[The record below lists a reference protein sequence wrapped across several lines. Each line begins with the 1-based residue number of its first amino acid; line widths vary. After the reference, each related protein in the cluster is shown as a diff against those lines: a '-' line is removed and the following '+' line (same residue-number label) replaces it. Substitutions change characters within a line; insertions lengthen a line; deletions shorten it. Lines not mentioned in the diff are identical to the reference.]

1 MTFNDTDDCFMAFST
16 LSGDN
21 TDLEGNLELATRK
34 FGALGSTRTA
44 MSVALTGPNA
54 GNLTITTMWD
64 SADACFDA
72 RKAVL
77 SDPEAVVAMQ
87 ASNSVPVQFG
97 LGEVKAE
104 LGNCEG
110 AFACAAVAVTSDHSD
125 EAVAG
130 VVAQSERVIMPHG
143 INGYR
148 MVRMVA
154 AGEQTG
160 AYVNLFYC
168 DSVDAYFAGSAA
180 AWADAGFVAQSQ
192 KIGAQIVDRLIS
204 RMV

>member
-34 FGALGSTRTA
+34 FGQLGSTRTA

-154 AGEQTG
+154 AGEMTG